1 MGWGFRPAAGLPT
14 GVSKYDAVFICRRRN
29 SKMTLTAKTR
39 LFAVL
44 TILSNVAGNSFLT
57 RGMQQLG
64 SIGNSPLAL
73 IGALF
78 HPWVA
83 VGVALLIV
91 WTLTHMAL
99 LSWADLSYVMPVT
112 AISYV
117 VTAFAARLFLGESV
131 SPARWVGIV
140 LVTAGV
146 TLVGRTAAAT
156 VSNPAL
162 VEGKPR

>member
-1 MGWGFRPAAGLPT
+1 MQAISKNAG
-14 GVSKYDAVFICRRRN
+14 GIDHQRY
-29 SKMTLTAKTR
+29 KTR
-39 LFAVL
+39 VFATL

-64 SIGNSPLAL
+64 DIGNSPLAL
-73 IGALF
+73 IRALF

-83 VGVALLIV
+83 LGVALLIV

-117 VTAFAARLFLGESV
+117 VTAFAARLFLGETV
-131 SPARWVGIV
+131 SPARWIGIV

-156 VSNPAL
+156 SL
-162 VEGKPR
+162 IEGKPQ